1 MTPYGIWH
9 RSYCILFCQAS
20 FLIGPMVMSRR
31 ILWIKV
37 FLLVLPSFDSS
48 VWKVSWNW
56 LISFFLNF
64 GIEAPF
70 GFVHDSRIFWK
81 KNLPP
86 KWAENR
92 IFWIYEKIWS
102 LIFSEFG
109 LSWNLC
115 FLLCSCPN
123 SISEKNLVLEI

>member
-1 MTPYGIWH
+1 MAYGIGVIV
-9 RSYCILFCQAS
+9 YCFAK
-20 FLIGPMVMSRR
+20 P
-31 ILWIKV
+31 V
-37 FLLVLPSFDSS
+37 FLLGPWLWADGSYELRSFCWSFHL
-48 VWKVSWNW
+48 
-56 LISFFLNF
+56 LILLYERFLGIGSLVFFLNF
-64 GIEAPF
+64 GIEAPS

-81 KNLPP
+81 KILPP

-115 FLLCSCPN
+115 FLLRSCPN